1 MLFIL
6 FHFSM
11 PPLILKTILFSPLEL
26 PPDKRWIL
34 QMYLARGCP
43 QSRDCFTWDH
53 LIKRCIDFCFLLKV
67 IKGKLSIIVESFL
80 KHMCVIRWTAWTLS
94 VICRC
99 NKYVTENLNLWKSAS
114 FDFFYFLFFYLTT
127 TLNSSRPL
135 NHYKLSKSLH
145 QRLH

>member
-1 MLFIL
+1 
-6 FHFSM
+6 M

-34 QMYLARGCP
+34 QMYLASGCP

-80 KHMCVIRWTAWTLS
+80 KHVCVIR
-94 VICRC
+94 
-99 NKYVTENLNLWKSAS
+99 
-114 FDFFYFLFFYLTT
+114 
-127 TLNSSRPL
+127 
-135 NHYKLSKSLH
+135 
-145 QRLH
+145 